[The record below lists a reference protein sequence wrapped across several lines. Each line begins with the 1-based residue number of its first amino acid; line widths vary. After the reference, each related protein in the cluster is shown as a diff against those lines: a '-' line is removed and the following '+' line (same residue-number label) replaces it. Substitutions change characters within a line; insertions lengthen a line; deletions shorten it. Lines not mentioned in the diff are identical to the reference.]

1 MSDVDHGAE
10 LLEWL
15 KQCWITQARAQSGM
29 DAAEVYAMGEHA
41 EALIARAEQAEAERD
56 RAINEAHAAREAR
69 RMTEEALA
77 VWKDRAERRGAW
89 IRGHSGGEHS
99 TFCASLGHHPTTC
112 DCELHA
118 ALADEPPKVK
128 P

>member
-1 MSDVDHGAE
+1 MSDVDHGAALTWVDSGCLPPE
-10 LLEWL
+10 VEDKIRSAAARLEVL
-15 KQCWITQARAQSGM
+15 VAER
-29 DAAEVYAMGEHA
+29 DAAVE
-41 EALIARAEQAEAERD
+41 RAEKAEAERD
-56 RAINEAHAAREAR
+56 QAINEAHAAREAR

-118 ALADEPPKVK
+118 ALADEPKGGE
-128 P
+128 